1 MNTWQRLSS
10 SFPKESDADALAP
23 KTMSLGRTAMLW
35 LAANMVVTTLLTGT
49 LFVPGV
55 PYATALLMILTGT
68 LVGGAVLIL
77 VGRIGTTTGLPTMVL
92 TRGSF
97 GRRGGYLPAAFNLVV
112 LMGWAWVQALL
123 AGITLNY
130 VVERATGFSNPV
142 LFAVVAQTIVVLLAL
157 FGHLGIQRVEPWLA
171 VVMVLVAAY
180 VFYTAFSTYGVGE
193 FLAIPAQ
200 PELMTTIVAFDIV
213 VATAISWT
221 VLSADFNRH
230 AVTERAGVIGTG
242 IGYTASTFT
251 AMALG
256 ATALGYVHLDGGE
269 AGAFDPTVIV
279 ERFGVPLAL
288 VIFISVMA
296 TNTMVVYGMVMSY
309 LNVRPKDNF
318 LVAAVV
324 IGLVSILGA
333 TWQGLLDRFIDF
345 LFVISGLFVPVFAIM
360 LVDYYILS
368 RARYLFADLVR
379 ERGGAYWYT
388 GGVNAVA
395 LATWV
400 VGAAL
405 AYYWTQV
412 APLSFGATVPVFLV
426 TFALYLAASLATGR
440 RPTLPVAAGDT
451 AGDTAAPESRPV
463 TPR

>member
-1 MNTWQRLSS
+1 MSAWDRLASRM
-10 SFPKESDADALAP
+10 PKESDADEPAE

-55 PYATALLMILTGT
+55 PYPTALAMILLGT
-68 LVGGAVLIL
+68 LVGGSVLIL
-77 VGRIGTTTGLPTMVL
+77 VGRIGTRTGLPTMVL

-130 VVERATGFSNPV
+130 VIERATGFSNPI
-142 LFAVVAQTIVVLLAL
+142 LFAVIAQTIVVLLAL

-180 VFYTAFSTYGVGE
+180 VVYTAFSRFGVGE
-193 FLAIPAQ
+193 FLDIPAQ
-200 PELMTTIVAFDIV
+200 PEVMTAISAFDIV

-230 AVTERAGVIGTG
+230 ATTERAGVVGTA

-251 AMALG
+251 SMALG
-256 ATALGYVHLDGGE
+256 ATALGYVFLEGGE
-269 AGAFDPTVIV
+269 ATSFDPTVVV
-279 ERFGVPLAL
+279 ERFGFPLA
-288 VIFISVMA
+288 VIIFISVMA

-318 LVAAVV
+318 LVTAGV
-324 IGLVSILGA
+324 IGLISIIGA
-333 TWQGLLDRFIDF
+333 TWQGLLERFIDF
-345 LFVISGLFVPVFAIM
+345 LFLISGLFVPVFAIM
-360 LVDYYILS
+360 LVDFYIL
-368 RARYLFADLVR
+368 RRGRYQFDDLVR
-379 ERGGAYWYT
+379 DRGGAYWYT
-388 GGVNAVA
+388 SGVNPVA
-395 LATWV
+395 IVSWA
-400 VGAAL
+400 VGAGL

-412 APLSFGATVPVFLV
+412 TPLSFGATVPVFVV
-426 TFALYLAASLATGR
+426 TFALYLLASSATRRKPAVHPGPEAATPMG
-440 RPTLPVAAGDT
+440 PV
-451 AGDTAAPESRPV
+451 
-463 TPR
+463 

>member
-1 MNTWQRLSS
+1 MSTWQNLVSRM
-10 SFPKESDADALAP
+10 PKESDADAPAER
-23 KTMSLGRTAMLW
+23 TMSLGRTAMLW

-55 PYATALLMILTGT
+55 SYATALLMILTGT

-77 VGRIGTTTGLPTMVL
+77 VGRIGTRTGLPTMVL

-97 GRRGGYLPAAFNLVV
+97 GRRGGYLPAAFNLIV

-142 LFAVVAQTIVVLLAL
+142 LFAVIAQTIVVLLAL

-171 VVMVLVAAY
+171 VIMVAVAGY
-180 VFYTAFSTYGVGE
+180 VFYTAFSTFGVSE

-200 PELMTTIVAFDIV
+200 PEVITTIVVFDIV

-230 AVTERAGVIGTG
+230 AMSERAGVVGTA

-256 ATALGYVHLDGGE
+256 ATALGYVFLEGGE
-269 AGAFDPTVIV
+269 PIPFDPTVIV
-279 ERFGVPLAL
+279 ERFGVPLAII
-288 VIFISVMA
+288 IFISVMA

-318 LVAAVV
+318 LVAALV
-324 IGLVSILGA
+324 IGLISIVGA
-333 TWQGLLDRFIDF
+333 TWQGLLERFIDF
-345 LFVISGLFVPVFAIM
+345 LFLISGLFVPVFAIL
-360 LVDYYILS
+360 LVDYYIL
-368 RARYLFADLVR
+368 RRGRYIFADLVKD
-379 ERGGAYWYT
+379 RGGAYWYS
-388 GGVNAVA
+388 GGLNPVA
-395 LATWV
+395 LLSWA

-405 AYYWTQV
+405 AYYWSQV
-412 APLSFGATVPVFLV
+412 SPLSFGATVPVFFV
-426 TFALYLAASLATGR
+426 TFALYLLASLLVGR
-440 RPTLPVAAGDT
+440 RPKAQADRAAATSPPATDT
-451 AGDTAAPESRPV
+451 VGR
-463 TPR
+463 

>member
-1 MNTWQRLSS
+1 MSTWQTLVSRM
-10 SFPKESDADALAP
+10 PKESDADAPAE

-55 PYATALLMILTGT
+55 RYSTALLMILTGT

-77 VGRIGTTTGLPTMVL
+77 VGRIGTRTGLPTMVL

-97 GRRGGYLPAAFNLVV
+97 GRRGGYLPAAFNLIV

-123 AGITLNY
+123 AGITLDY

-142 LFAVVAQTIVVLLAL
+142 LFAVIAQTIVVLLAL

-171 VVMVLVAAY
+171 VIMVVVAAY
-180 VFYTAFSTYGVGE
+180 VFYTAFSTFGVGE
-193 FLAIPAQ
+193 FLDIPAQ
-200 PELMTTIVAFDIV
+200 PELITTIVVFDIV

-230 AVTERAGVIGTG
+230 AMSERAGVVGTA

-256 ATALGYVHLDGGE
+256 ATALGYVFLEGGE
-269 AGAFDPTVIV
+269 ATAFDPTVIV
-279 ERFGVPLAL
+279 ERFGFPLAI

-318 LVAAVV
+318 LVVAIIIGV
-324 IGLVSILGA
+324 ISIVGA

-345 LFVISGLFVPVFAIM
+345 LFLISGLFVPVFAIM
-360 LVDYYILS
+360 LVDYYVL
-368 RARYLFADLVR
+368 RRGRYLFTDLVR
-379 ERGGAYWYT
+379 DRGGAYWYR
-388 GGVNAVA
+388 GGINLVA
-395 LATWV
+395 MLSWA

-412 APLSFGATVPVFLV
+412 SPLSFGATVPVFVV
-426 TFALYLAASLATGR
+426 TFALYLAASLTAGR
-440 RPTLPVAAGDT
+440 RPTKHAGPSGPTSPTSD
-451 AGDTAAPESRPV
+451 AVGR
-463 TPR
+463 

>member
-1 MNTWQRLSS
+1 MSIWRRLASN
-10 SFPKESDADALAP
+10 FPKESDADAPAE
-23 KTMSLGRTAMLW
+23 KTMTLGRTAMLW

-55 PYATALLMILTGT
+55 KYSTALLMILLGT
-68 LVGGAVLIL
+68 LVGGTVLIL
-77 VGRIGTTTGLPTMVL
+77 VGRIGTRTGLPTMVL
-92 TRGSF
+92 TRGAF

-123 AGITLNY
+123 AGITVNY
-130 VVERATGFSNPV
+130 VVEQATGFSNVV
-142 LFAVVAQTIVVLLAL
+142 LFAVIAQTIVVLLAL
-157 FGHLGIQRVEPWLA
+157 FGHFGIQRVEPWLA

-180 VFYTAFSTYGVGE
+180 IFYTAFSTFGVGE
-193 FLAIPAQ
+193 FLDIPAQ

-230 AVTERAGVIGTG
+230 AMSDRAGVIGTG
-242 IGYTASTFT
+242 LGYTASTFT

-256 ATALGYVHLDGGE
+256 ATALGYVYLDGGE
-269 AGAFDPTVIV
+269 ATSFDPTVIV
-279 ERFGVPLAL
+279 ERFGVPLAII
-288 VIFISVMA
+288 IFISVMA

-318 LVAAVV
+318 IVAALV
-324 IGLVSILGA
+324 IGLVSIIGA

-345 LFVISGLFVPVFAIM
+345 LFLISGLFVPVFAIM
-360 LVDYYILS
+360 LVDYYLL
-368 RARYLFADLVR
+368 RRQRYDFDDLVR

-388 GGVNAVA
+388 GGVNFVAVFSWA
-395 LATWV
+395 
-400 VGAAL
+400 VGAFL

-412 APLSFGATVPVFLV
+412 APLSFGATAPVFVV
-426 TFALYLAASLATGR
+426 TFAVYLVASMVAGR
-440 RPTLPVAAGDT
+440 RPGEGHPDEGTHRSVAA
-451 AGDTAAPESRPV
+451 EQHR
-463 TPR
+463 

>member
-1 MNTWQRLSS
+1 MSTWQNLVSRM
-10 SFPKESDADALAP
+10 PKESDADAPAER
-23 KTMSLGRTAMLW
+23 TMGLGRTAMLW

-55 PYATALLMILTGT
+55 PYATALLMILLGT

-77 VGRIGTTTGLPTMVL
+77 VGRIGTRTGLPTMVL

-97 GRRGGYLPAAFNLVV
+97 GRRGGYLPAAFNLIV

-123 AGITLNY
+123 AGITLDY

-142 LFAVVAQTIVVLLAL
+142 LFAVIAQTIVVLLAL

-171 VVMVLVAAY
+171 VIMVVVAAY
-180 VFYTAFSTYGVGE
+180 VFYTAFSTFGVGE
-193 FLAIPAQ
+193 FLDIPAQ
-200 PELMTTIVAFDIV
+200 PELITTVVVFDIV

-230 AVTERAGVIGTG
+230 AQSEKAGVVGTA

-256 ATALGYVHLDGGE
+256 ATALGYVFLEGGDPI
-269 AGAFDPTVIV
+269 AFDPTVIV
-279 ERFGVPLAL
+279 ERFGFPLAII
-288 VIFISVMA
+288 IFISVMA

-309 LNVRPKDNF
+309 LNVRPKANF
-318 LVAAVV
+318 LVVSLV
-324 IGLVSILGA
+324 IGLISVVGA

-345 LFVISGLFVPVFAIM
+345 LFLISGLFVPVFAIM
-360 LVDYYILS
+360 LVDYYLL
-368 RARYLFADLVR
+368 RRGRYLFYDLVK
-379 ERGGAYWYT
+379 ERGGAYWYA
-388 GGVNAVA
+388 GGVNPVA
-395 LATWV
+395 LLSWG

-412 APLSFGATVPVFLV
+412 SPLSFGATVPVFVV
-426 TFALYLAASLATGR
+426 TFVFYLVASLATGR
-440 RPTLPVAAGDT
+440 RPTADPGPAEPATPPAGDHV
-451 AGDTAAPESRPV
+451 GR
-463 TPR
+463 

>member
-1 MNTWQRLSS
+1 MTIWQRLSS
-10 SFPKESDADALAP
+10 RLPKESDAEAP
-23 KTMSLGRTAMLW
+23 AEQTMTLGRTAMLW

-55 PYATALLMILTGT
+55 PYATALLMILAGT

-77 VGRIGTTTGLPTMVL
+77 VGRIGTRTGLPTMVL
-92 TRGSF
+92 SRGSF
-97 GRRGGYLPAAFNLVV
+97 GRRGGYLPAAFNMVV

-142 LFAVVAQTIVVLLAL
+142 LFAVIAQTLVVLLAL
-157 FGHLGIQRVEPWLA
+157 FGHVGIQRVEPWLA
-171 VVMVLVAAY
+171 VVMVVVAAY
-180 VFYTAFSTYGVGE
+180 VFYIAFSNFGVGE
-193 FLAIPAQ
+193 FLEIPAQ
-200 PELMTTIVAFDIV
+200 PELMTTVVAFDIV

-230 AVTERAGVIGTG
+230 ALSERAGVIGTG

-256 ATALGYVHLDGGE
+256 ATALGYVYLEGGDPL
-269 AGAFDPTVIV
+269 AFDPTVIV
-279 ERFGVPLAL
+279 DRFGVPLAL
-288 VIFISVMA
+288 IIFISVMA

-360 LVDYYILS
+360 LVDFYILC
-368 RARYLFADLVR
+368 RGRYRFNDLVR
-379 ERGGAYWYT
+379 DRGGAYWFR
-388 GGVNAVA
+388 GGVNPVAVVSWA
-395 LATWV
+395 
-400 VGAAL
+400 VGAGL

-412 APLSFGATVPVFLV
+412 APLSFGATVPVFVV
-426 TFALYLAASLATGR
+426 TFALYLLGSLATGR
-440 RPTLPVAAGDT
+440 RPTTPPEPAASG
-451 AGDTAAPESRPV
+451 AGADRAVGR
-463 TPR
+463 R